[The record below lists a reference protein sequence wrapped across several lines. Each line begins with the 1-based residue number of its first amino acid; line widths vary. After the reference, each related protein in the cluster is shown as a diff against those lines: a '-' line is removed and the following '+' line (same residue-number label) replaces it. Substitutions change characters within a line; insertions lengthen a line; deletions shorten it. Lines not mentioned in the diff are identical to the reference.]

1 VAVSEGLRDKDGKF
15 LSESGMR
22 DAFGH
27 AQLGGVA
34 PRVAALVRN
43 RFGYRCHWAVA
54 DYLQRAARH
63 LASKVDVQQA
73 YAVGKA
79 AVELAIKGHTAAM
92 PIIVRK
98 SDRPYRWAIGTGQ
111 LKDIANRE
119 KMVPRE
125 FITED
130 GFHINSRCRQYL
142 APLIV
147 GEDPPPF
154 RNGLPVY
161 VKLKNVPVRKKLQG
175 EFKI

>member
-1 VAVSEGLRDKDGKF
+1 ML
-15 LSESGMR
+15 ESGLS

-34 PRVAALVRN
+34 PVIAGMVRK

-63 LASKVDVQQA
+63 IASKTDVQQA

-79 AVELAIKGHTAAM
+79 AVELAIKGRNAVM
-92 PIIVRK
+92 PVIVRK
-98 SDRPYRWAIGTGQ
+98 SDRPYKWAIGVAE

-119 KMVPRE
+119 KTLPRD
-125 FITED
+125 FMTD
-130 GFHINSRCRQYL
+130 DCFHISAKCRRYL
-142 APLIV
+142 APLIQ

-161 VKLKNVPVRKKLQG
+161 VKLKNAAVKKKLHG

>member
-1 VAVSEGLRDKDGKF
+1 
-15 LSESGMR
+15 
-22 DAFGH
+22 
-27 AQLGGVA
+27 
-34 PRVAALVRN
+34 
-43 RFGYRCHWAVA
+43 
-54 DYLQRAARH
+54 
-63 LASKVDVQQA
+63 
-73 YAVGKA
+73 
-79 AVELAIKGHTAAM
+79 
-92 PIIVRK
+92 
-98 SDRPYRWAIGTGQ
+98 